1 VTVEDFDMAA
11 LRREL
16 ADRDPRAGRRRDG
29 YARPP
34 WQELAAFEREERA
47 DEPPPGPE
55 RDAEADWQDA
65 VADRVDDYEDRTLTG
80 ELPVGY
86 DPRCFGGV
94 DG

>member
-1 VTVEDFDMAA
+1 MSVEDFDMAA

-47 DEPPPGPE
+47 DIPPEPDTV
-55 RDAEADWQDA
+55 RFADWQDEL
-65 VADRVDDYEDRTLTG
+65 ADETDRTLTD
-80 ELPVGY
+80 EMPPGY
-86 DPRCFGGV
+86 CPRWWGSGL
-94 DG
+94 